1 MNVEIN
7 EKELVKNMLKQ
18 SKKIIKEELKIQ
30 IVEYDIWNND
40 EVEKVIND
48 FYKDLVKDILQNN
61 LEEIKQQV
69 KEMIIATAQD
79 VAFEQFEN
87 ILEEKN
93 KV

>member
-7 EKELVKNMLKQ
+7 KKELKNQ
-18 SKKIIKEELKIQ
+18 II
-30 IVEYDIWNND
+30 EYDIWENED
-40 EVEKVIND
+40 IEKIINT
-48 FYKDLVKDILQNN
+48 FYKDLVKDILQDN
-61 LEEIKQQV
+61 LNEIKQEI

-93 KV
+93 KG